1 MSPSEGTVLASGEE
15 VVRRY
20 SCTAVDRVA
29 MFAGSV
35 VPLPGHVES
44 EGVLTLTNKRII
56 FELTASDRST
66 SSDRQEARLS
76 DVSSISSM
84 MSKFGRDLRVPILLV
99 AIGFLMMFAPF
110 VALSETGAMDH
121 DMDYQDGYNYGVEYG
136 YFWTYLGAVQSG
148 TVSHQIPDGYH
159 FTPAPEHVSDT
170 DSEGYKKGYPLG
182 VERANA
188 DIAADAEFSIPTDLQ
203 TDLNPAGICIA
214 IAIAGA
220 AVFIMGSVVYLVSNR
235 TKDWISLNLGNGG
248 SGIVVKSF
256 NGGWQATGHR
266 ALTAENQY
274 WDMTRELGAAILETR
289 GYRERRLRVVE
300 EDDDVVIGEDSLEEQ
315 TAVREEV
322 PTSLLERAPDFDDYG
337 SGELIIEDDDEDD
350 GPRIVGPWR
359 E

>member
-1 MSPSEGTVLASGEE
+1 MIPSEGTVLASGEE

-121 DMDYQDGYNYGVEYG
+121 DMDYQDGYNFGIEYG
-136 YFWTYLGAVQSG
+136 YFETYLKAVQSG
-148 TVSHQIPDGYH
+148 TVSHTIPSDYH
-159 FTPAPEHVSDT
+159 ISIPSGPQSANFDEA
-170 DSEGYKKGYPLG
+170 YKIGSQLG
-182 VERANA
+182 QERAQA
-188 DIAADAEFSIPTDLQ
+188 DIAADAEFSIPTDLK
-203 TDLNPAGICIA
+203 TNLNPGAVCLIIA
-214 IAIAGA
+214 IVGSV
-220 AVFIMGSVVYLVSNR
+220 VFIMGSVVYLVSNR
-235 TKDWISLNLGNGG
+235 TKDWISLNLGTGG

-256 NGGWQATGHR
+256 NGGWQTTGHR

-300 EDDDVVIGEDSLEEQ
+300 DDDDVVIGEDSPEEQ

-337 SGELIIEDDDEDD
+337 SGELIIEDDEDD